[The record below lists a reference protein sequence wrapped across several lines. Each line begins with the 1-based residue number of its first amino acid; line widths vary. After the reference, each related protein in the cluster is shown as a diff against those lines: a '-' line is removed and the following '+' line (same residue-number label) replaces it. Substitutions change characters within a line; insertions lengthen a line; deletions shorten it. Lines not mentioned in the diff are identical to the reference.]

1 MQAAILYMKDHLE
14 TFIKEL
20 FFQQET
26 LIDHLLSKKF
36 INIRVINLLLSKKLP
51 LVMQEQVDSLTRSS
65 AFPF

>member
-1 MQAAILYMKDHLE
+1 MQAAILYMKDNLE

>member
-1 MQAAILYMKDHLE
+1 MKDNLE